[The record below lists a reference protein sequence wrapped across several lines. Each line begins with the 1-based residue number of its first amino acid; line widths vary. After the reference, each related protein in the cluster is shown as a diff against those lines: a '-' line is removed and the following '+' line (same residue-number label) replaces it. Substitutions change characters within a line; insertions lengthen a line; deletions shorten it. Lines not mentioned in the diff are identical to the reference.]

1 MLGQCIIFQSVEG
14 TNMEKTKVE
23 KFFQDLGQATEDANE
38 KLESTKSI
46 ARTRGW
52 LDSK

>member
-1 MLGQCIIFQSVEG
+1 
-14 TNMEKTKVE
+14 MEKSKVD
-23 KFFQDLGQATEDANE
+23 FFFADLGQATEDANE

-52 LDSK
+52 LENK